1 MVEMAD
7 GQHQASVKANN
18 GQVDTKQIPVEKTDR
33 LISKIQVHRQVEKM
47 MRESNQVVSLN

>member
-18 GQVDTKQIPVEKTDR
+18 GQVDTKQIPAEKTEQADFKNSSPPPGGKDDAR
-33 LISKIQVHRQVEKM
+33 K
-47 MRESNQVVSLN
+47 